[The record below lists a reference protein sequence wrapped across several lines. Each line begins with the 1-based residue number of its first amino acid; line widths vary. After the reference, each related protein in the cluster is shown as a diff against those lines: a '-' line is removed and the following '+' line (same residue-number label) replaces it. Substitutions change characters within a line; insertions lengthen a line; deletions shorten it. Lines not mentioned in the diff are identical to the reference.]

1 MGDARWSPSDWKS
14 YTDKTTSGRTRD
26 KVFSRHE
33 INPDFNPLNIETRES
48 RDSVANPRSNAII
61 VGFDETGS
69 MGKIPDSF
77 VRKGLGTMVTEIL
90 KRAPVS
96 DPHIMIMGLGDA
108 WHDKAPLQVTQF
120 EADIRIAEQF
130 KGIYLESGGGGNKWE
145 SYNLAWYFAARKTS
159 IDCFEKR
166 KKKGYLF
173 TVGDEMPPPT
183 LNAKHVKTITGDII
197 ERDLQSRDVLAM
209 AARSYHVFHIVAEE
223 GHHFQAYGEEVSEAW
238 RDLLGQ
244 RVLMLSD
251 YHKLA
256 ECVVSAIEIN
266 EGRDVNEV
274 TESWSEETSLVIA
287 DAVNSLVPDAAGDAV
302 VRF

>member
-14 YTDKTTSGRTRD
+14 YTDDTTAGRARD
-26 KVFSRHE
+26 KVFSRFE
-33 INPDFNPLNIETRES
+33 IKADFNPLNIAMRES

-69 MGKIPDSF
+69 MGNIPDSF
-77 VRKGLGTMVTEIL
+77 VRKGLGTMVSEIL

-120 EADIRIAEQF
+120 EADIRIAQQL
-130 KGIYLESGGGGNKWE
+130 KDIYLEGRGGNNKWE

-183 LNAKHVKTITGDII
+183 LDAKHIKTITGDII
-197 ERDLQSRDVLAM
+197 EGDLASRDVLAM
-209 AARSYHVFHIVAEE
+209 AARSYHVFHIVAEQ
-223 GHHFQAYGEEVSEAW
+223 GHYFQAYGEEVSKAW
-238 RDLLGQ
+238 RDVLGQ

-266 EGRDVNEV
+266 EGRDAGEV
-274 TESWSEETSLVIA
+274 TESWSDETALVIA
-287 DAVNSLVPDAAGDAV
+287 NAVGSLVPEAAGGAV